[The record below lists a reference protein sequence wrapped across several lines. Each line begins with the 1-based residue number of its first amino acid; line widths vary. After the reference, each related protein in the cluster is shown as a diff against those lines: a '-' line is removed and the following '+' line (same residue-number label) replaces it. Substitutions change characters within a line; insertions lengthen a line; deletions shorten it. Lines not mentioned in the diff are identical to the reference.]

1 MAVAAAYLAVA
12 KKEGEELVRPFSRL
26 IDAARKIV
34 FKILEVV
41 IDLTPYAVL
50 CLIAGAASRL
60 LESRESM
67 LQLLLL
73 TVVIYAV
80 CLVHTYLL
88 GGLIIWGAAK
98 LSPLRFF
105 RKIFPAQMT
114 AFSTQSSVGT
124 LPVTVRC
131 LKDEVGVSEEVADFT
146 ASLGTTIG
154 MPGCTCVWPVLL
166 ALFYVHAAGLSWSAG
181 DYLSLAVTAFFLS
194 IGSAGVPGIA
204 VVSAIALF
212 SAIGLP
218 VGAVVLMIPINTIS
232 DMIRTLDNVSSA
244 SIAAAAVARKNGLLD
259 DRVFAAETG
268 RTGKE
273 QIA

>member
-12 KKEGEELVRPFSRL
+12 KKEGEELVRPFSL
-26 IDAARKIV
+26 QIDAARKIV

-60 LESRESM
+60 LESRETM

-80 CLVHTYLL
+80 CLVHTYVL
-88 GGLIIWGAAK
+88 GGLIIRGAAK

-154 MPGCTCVWPVLL
+154 MPGCTCVWPILL
-166 ALFYVHAAGLSWSAG
+166 ALFYVHAAGLPWSAV
-181 DYLSLAVTAFFLS
+181 DCLTLAVTAFFLS

-244 SIAAAAVARKNGLLD
+244 SIAAAAVARKTELLD
-259 DRVFAAETG
+259 DRVFAAENG

-273 QIA
+273 RIA

>member
-1 MAVAAAYLAVA
+1 MIE
-12 KKEGEELVRPFSRL
+12 KNFRE
-26 IDAARKIV
+26 V
-34 FKILEVV
+34 FDKFE
-41 IDLTPYAVL
+41 
-50 CLIAGAASRL
+50 
-60 LESRESM
+60 
-67 LQLLLL
+67 
-73 TVVIYAV
+73 
-80 CLVHTYLL
+80 
-88 GGLIIWGAAK
+88 
-98 LSPLRFF
+98 LRFF
-105 RKIFPAQMT
+105 RKIFPAQVT

-166 ALFYVHAAGLSWSAG
+166 ALFYVHAAGLSWNAG
-181 DYLSLAVTAFFLS
+181 DYLTLAVTAFFLS

-259 DRVFAAETG
+259 DTVFTAETG